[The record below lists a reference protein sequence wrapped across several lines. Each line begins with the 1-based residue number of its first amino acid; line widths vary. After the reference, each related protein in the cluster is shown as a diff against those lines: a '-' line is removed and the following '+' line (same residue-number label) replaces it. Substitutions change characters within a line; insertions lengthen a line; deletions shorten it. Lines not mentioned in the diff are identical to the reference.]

1 MTLFLDIETTGLS
14 VTDRIVEIGVVDDDG
29 EAVFSSLINPEIPIP
44 AEVTAIHGITDQM
57 VHAAPA
63 FDAVRAELQE
73 ILAEDGT
80 VVIYNAD
87 FDKRFFPAGFWH
99 DVEVLCAMQRY
110 SIATG
115 RRRKL
120 ERAAK
125 AAGHTWSNEAH
136 RALADAQ
143 ACRAVWQWLDQQGTA
158 APDRFA
164 NLDATELA
172 RQAWEAYRRAE
183 EAAAELKQYK
193 AALVKIANGEKQ
205 VIEVPGICRVT
216 VSAPVDTT
224 GRRPYRFD
232 KDAFEMLDERLR
244 QTLLDLGVV
253 KISDKVGTTYAVV
266 RFTE

>member
-1 MTLFLDIETTGLS
+1 
-14 VTDRIVEIGVVDDDG
+14 
-29 EAVFSSLINPEIPIP
+29 
-44 AEVTAIHGITDQM
+44 
-57 VHAAPA
+57 
-63 FDAVRAELQE
+63 
-73 ILAEDGT
+73 

-87 FDKRFFPAGFWH
+87 FDKRFFPDNFW
-99 DVEVLCAMQRY
+99 DEIEVLCAMQRY

-115 RRRKL
+115 RKRRL

-125 AAGHTWSNEAH
+125 AAGHVWISSVH

-143 ACRAVWQWLDQQGTA
+143 ACRAVWQWLDQHGSA

-183 EAAAELKQYK
+183 AATAELNQYK
-193 AALVKIANGEKQ
+193 AALVKVAGGEKR
-205 VIEVPGICRVT
+205 VIEVLGVCRVT

-232 KDAFEMLDERLR
+232 KDAFEKLDERLR

-253 KISDKVGTTYAVV
+253 IVSDKIGTTYAVV
-266 RFTE
+266 RFAE